1 MREKQTNLKIEKQT
15 DGNIEKQKRI
25 KIESKQIEIQK
36 ANRQK
41 GRRANR

>member
-36 ANRQK
+36 VNRQK
-41 GRRANR
+41 DRRANR